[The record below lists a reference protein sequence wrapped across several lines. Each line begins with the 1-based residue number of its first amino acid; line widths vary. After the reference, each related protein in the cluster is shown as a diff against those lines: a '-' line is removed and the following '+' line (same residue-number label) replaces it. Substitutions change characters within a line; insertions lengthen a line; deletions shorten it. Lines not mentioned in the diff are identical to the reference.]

1 MCNAYR
7 SKSTQKCTPH
17 LRHSTGLAG
26 MGFLLFSLALER
38 FAVVSFF
45 TIAVEASTDNK
56 NKNTTACGTEKW
68 YSRWQNTISPKPSFS
83 YCSAKKRSHE
93 RTVSTSNLS
102 TFLLFRLCCCWHG
115 LVQLVLLLFFCQKH
129 MELKTTTTDNVIPN
143 GRASEK
149 KVPWT
154 CTLIPY
160 PLYFHCL
167 LQLYNIICWHYH
179 DKGNLKVSRN
189 LNWI

>member
-56 NKNTTACGTEKW
+56 NKNTTACGTESDTVAGKIQFH
-68 YSRWQNTISPKPSFS
+68 QN
-83 YCSAKKRSHE
+83 RVSHIAV
-93 RTVSTSNLS
+93 RKNAVMNA
-102 TFLLFRLCCCWHG
+102 
-115 LVQLVLLLFFCQKH
+115 
-129 MELKTTTTDNVIPN
+129 P
-143 GRASEK
+143 
-149 KVPWT
+149 
-154 CTLIPY
+154 
-160 PLYFHCL
+160 
-167 LQLYNIICWHYH
+167 
-179 DKGNLKVSRN
+179 
-189 LNWI
+189 